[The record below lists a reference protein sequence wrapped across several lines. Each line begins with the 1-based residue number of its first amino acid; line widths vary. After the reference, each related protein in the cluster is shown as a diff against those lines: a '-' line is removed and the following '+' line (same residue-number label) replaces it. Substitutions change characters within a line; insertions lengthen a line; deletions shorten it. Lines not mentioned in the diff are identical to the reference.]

1 METIE
6 SPLKKLR
13 TALGWSQS
21 ALAQA
26 LGCSYSSIQNYEGG
40 KRVPREIIE
49 RLKSIAAE
57 HDLADIALE
66 LSSEAWQVRRV
77 FQPREVRISGAAA
90 AVSAA
95 SQKPLDG
102 SRSKD
107 SGSDDR
113 EACHQIL
120 DRILDSGDR
129 VAIAAVLQNL
139 HALDLLIHSN
149 QTKRRSGNQKTRP
162 ATREK

>member
-13 TALGWSQS
+13 SALGWSQS

-77 FQPREVRISGAAA
+77 FQPREVGIPGDAPAVSGA
-90 AVSAA
+90 SDK
-95 SQKPLDG
+95 SL
-102 SRSKD
+102 RRKD
-107 SGSDDR
+107 SSGDR

-129 VAIAAVLQNL
+129 VAIAAILQNL
-139 HALDLLIHSN
+139 HALDLLVHSN
-149 QTKRRSGNQKTRP
+149 QAKRRSGNQKTGS
-162 ATREK
+162 ATRVK